1 MRKIR
6 LWVEIVIVFYL
17 SLLPLRAEAM
27 IPIPTVTFE
36 PVSQEA
42 SLGDSFY
49 LDVVVKDVEDL
60 YGFQFQLSF
69 DPEIVEAVSLV
80 EGDFL
85 STGGSTYFKAGEI
98 DNTAGTIDWTY
109 GLLLD
114 GVPGVSGSGSL
125 TTLNF
130 NAIGSGTT
138 LLTLSNVKLVDSSSQ
153 EITCGVEDGS
163 VTVIPEPTN
172 ILLFSLGLI
181 GLFVLGSKRIQ
192 KEQPYRHRIGSK

>member
-6 LWVEIVIVFYL
+6 LWIEIAIVFYL
-17 SLLPLRAEAM
+17 SLLPLRAEAIM
-27 IPIPTVTFE
+27 PTVTFE

-42 SLGDSFY
+42 VLGDSFY

-69 DPEIVEAVSLV
+69 DPEIVEAISLV

-85 STGGSTYFKAGEI
+85 STGGSTFFKAGEI

-163 VTVIPEPTN
+163 ITVIPEPAN